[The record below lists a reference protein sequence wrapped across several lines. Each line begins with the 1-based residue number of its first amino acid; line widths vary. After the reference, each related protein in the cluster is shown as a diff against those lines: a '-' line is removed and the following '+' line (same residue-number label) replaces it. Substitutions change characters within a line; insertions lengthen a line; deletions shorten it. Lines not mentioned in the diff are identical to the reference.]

1 MIKRLLVLILLPVF
15 LLACDGFGDSGPQFH
30 ANGIEFQGTVTA
42 DGAVES
48 FLGVPFA
55 QPPVANLR
63 WRPPVEM
70 MPGSGQ
76 AQVKEYAP
84 ACMQGSHMVDWYRD
98 VAQSF
103 GADPTLITAPDVSED
118 CLYLNIWRPAGR
130 PAAPLPVLVYIHGG
144 GNVGGWSFE
153 PNYVGENLARR
164 DVIVVSIAYRLG
176 IFGFLAHADL
186 DYRNFALLDQIAALH
201 WIQSYIAAAGGDPDN
216 VTLMG
221 ESSGASNIAHL
232 MVSPLARGLFRRAIH
247 QSAGWA
253 LLPPADPAEG
263 LARGSQL
270 IGQLG
275 NGDMA
280 AARLRDASEVLTA
293 AEEVYP
299 DYSFDPVID
308 DYSVPVGPA
317 DVFAGQQFTPV
328 DLLIGSNADEWL
340 MYMDPAQTIAE
351 WVAANLNAE
360 QAAQV
365 VAQLAEAPDQLRA
378 LDRLITAYSYVCPS
392 MRLAAAVNG
401 NQGRAWFYYFSRQRE
416 GEQAATMGAYH
427 GAELPYVFG
436 THDSWLP
443 TTGDDRKLGEI
454 MLSYW
459 ASFSRNGDPNGAGL
473 PVWQP
478 FARDASSVQVLD
490 TIVGSVAH
498 PSLALCDILMPQQ

>member
-1 MIKRLLVLILLPVF
+1 
-15 LLACDGFGDSGPQFH
+15 
-30 ANGIEFQGTVTA
+30 
-42 DGAVES
+42 
-48 FLGVPFA
+48 
-55 QPPVANLR
+55 
-63 WRPPVEM
+63 
-70 MPGSGQ
+70 
-76 AQVKEYAP
+76 
-84 ACMQGSHMVDWYRD
+84 
-98 VAQSF
+98 
-103 GADPTLITAPDVSED
+103 
-118 CLYLNIWRPAGR
+118 
-130 PAAPLPVLVYIHGG
+130 
-144 GNVGGWSFE
+144 
-153 PNYVGENLARR
+153 
-164 DVIVVSIAYRLG
+164 
-176 IFGFLAHADL
+176 
-186 DYRNFALLDQIAALH
+186 
-201 WIQSYIAAAGGDPDN
+201 
-216 VTLMG
+216 
-221 ESSGASNIAHL
+221 
-232 MVSPLARGLFRRAIH
+232 
-247 QSAGWA
+247 
-253 LLPPADPAEG
+253 
-263 LARGSQL
+263 
-270 IGQLG
+270 
-275 NGDMA
+275 
-280 AARLRDASEVLTA
+280 
-293 AEEVYP
+293 
-299 DYSFDPVID
+299 
-308 DYSVPVGPA
+308 
-317 DVFAGQQFTPV
+317 V

-478 FARDASSVQVLD
+478 FARAASSVQVLD